1 MKTIGIIG
9 GMSYES
15 SIHYYERINRQ
26 VNKIEGNLT
35 CARMIIYNVNFEEI
49 RKLML
54 ENEWEEIGIELG
66 RIAKILEKAGADYI
80 VIATNTMH
88 KLADYVQKQINIPLI
103 HITDCVADKCKEN
116 KVYKVGLLGTKYTMI
131 EDFLVDRLQKNKLT
145 VSTPKEEE
153 QINEIDRIIF
163 DELCKG
169 ELKESSKKYFVDV
182 INKMV
187 IEDGIEG
194 IILGCTE
201 IEMLV
206 KKDDLSIPIFDT
218 TQTHIDTIVDY
229 SLERQLYMKKL

>member
-54 ENEWEEIGIELG
+54 ENEWKEIGIELG

-103 HITDCVADKCKEN
+103 HIADCVADKCKEN

-131 EDFLVDRLQKNKLT
+131 EDFLVDRLKKNKLT

-229 SLERQLYMKKL
+229 SLERK